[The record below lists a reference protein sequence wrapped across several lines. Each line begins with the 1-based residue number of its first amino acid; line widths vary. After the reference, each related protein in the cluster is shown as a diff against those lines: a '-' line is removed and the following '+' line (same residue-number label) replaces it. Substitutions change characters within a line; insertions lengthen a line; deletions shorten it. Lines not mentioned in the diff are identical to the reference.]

1 MFQALQIIF
10 KVNKQQIRIYTRRNL
25 LFKVNKQQIRI
36 YTRRN
41 LLKQFGMI
49 DPNLQ

>member
-10 KVNKQQIRIYTRRNL
+10 KI
-25 LFKVNKQQIRI
+25 NKQQIRI

-41 LLKQFGMI
+41 LLKQFGVI
-49 DPNLQ
+49 DLNLQWLGDLLKIQLDDFS